1 MKYARPAPA
10 AFRVLPIPRGFRAC
24 HPWRPGFLLSLSALG
39 KRSPARGAGRQT
51 PRVSAHLC
59 PGRIVRVGNRSSVV
73 GSGLSQRW
81 RGRPQEDGERQT
93 HQLPEEEDEPEC
105 GRPSDRCLPGAAAV
119 SIHRGHRRRERIPVP
134 EDATAGLC
142 ARRPRRSVHSHRA
155 CSNDVRAPD
164 SPHCELAAIYLVHRG
179 VFHVVHRWKRVVDP
193 ALGSAEP
200 LPIGGEDRIP
210 AFEGPQS
217 AGCLS
222 AEDLVVQVRPAAAPA
237 LLPQRGDLLPGL
249 RPASGLAATLY
260 VSCWI
265 TNPNEPARMRSPRPC
280 VYWSGSS
287 ALIRADS
294 IWSWPMRSTPPRPY
308 STSSW
313 RAANRC

>member
-1 MKYARPAPA
+1 MILPLKPAALHCGVFGDRFGPLLSDWSATRASPRNEKEYAKHRTGKNGDGSCCTMKYARPAPA
-10 AFRVLPIPRGFRAC
+10 AFRVLPTHRRFRAC
-24 HPWRPGFLLSLSALG
+24 HPRRPGFLLFLFALR

-51 PRVSAHLC
+51 PRVSAPLC

-81 RGRPQEDGERQT
+81 RGRHQEDGERQT

-142 ARRPRRSVHSHRA
+142 PRHPRRSVHSHRA
-155 CSNDVRAPD
+155 CSNDLRAPD

-179 VFHVVHRWKRVVDP
+179 VFHAVHRWKRVVDP

-210 AFEGPQS
+210 RFS
-217 AGCLS
+217 LNNSCLTLPS
-222 AEDLVVQVRPAAAPA
+222 WMSCLTVPA
-237 LLPQRGDLLPGL
+237 
-249 RPASGLAATLY
+249 
-260 VSCWI
+260 
-265 TNPNEPARMRSPRPC
+265 
-280 VYWSGSS
+280 
-287 ALIRADS
+287 
-294 IWSWPMRSTPPRPY
+294 
-308 STSSW
+308 TSSMGTLGP
-313 RAANRC
+313 